1 MIPVS
6 PCKRVFARCSRI
18 VLLKGRERKDAM
30 AFITGVVVGF
40 IVGIA
45 LVVAFVH
52 AENTRAKRRSQ
63 LAMNI
68 AALSK
73 LTVEDARR
81 IIPKEFFPPW
91 VVFSNMQKLN
101 WLNHQLT
108 VVWPYVDKA
117 ASQMIKTLV
126 EPVLE
131 QYRPAILASLTFS
144 KLTLG
149 TVAPQFTGV
158 RIVESDD
165 KEVIMEIEL
174 QWDGN
179 PSIIL
184 DVMTLIGVALPIQVK
199 NVGFTG
205 IFRLIFKPLAAEI
218 PCFGALTYSL
228 REKKKLDFTLKV
240 VGGDMSSI
248 PGVSSAIEETIKDAV
263 EDSLLWP
270 VRKVIPILAGD
281 YSDLELRTVGILQ
294 VKLVQAK
301 ELLNKDLIGKSDPF
315 AVLYIRPLRARMKK
329 SKTINNE
336 LNPIWNEHFEFE
348 VEDVATQHLT
358 VKIYD
363 EEGVLQEAEIIGCAE
378 VRLKELEPG
387 KLNDVWL
394 PLVKDLENKRRDTK
408 KRGEVHLELIYNPF
422 DMENGSTGSFVMGSE
437 QFGMTSLEKVFTN
450 GMNGQRPFSNTFSKR
465 KDINRGVLSVTVKRA
480 EDLTATDLMGKAD
493 PYVVLHMKKTDAKK
507 KTRVVSK
514 NLNPEWNQ
522 TFDFVVEDALHDMLI
537 VEVWDHDTFSKDF
550 MGKVA
555 LTLTKVLHEGEYD
568 SDFLLDGVKS
578 GRIFLHLKWT
588 PQPISVGV

>member
-1 MIPVS
+1 
-6 PCKRVFARCSRI
+6 
-18 VLLKGRERKDAM
+18 M

-40 IVGIA
+40 IFGIA

-52 AENTRAKRRSQ
+52 SENTRAKQRSQ
-63 LAMNI
+63 MATNI
-68 AALSK
+68 SALSK

-91 VVFSNMQKLN
+91 VVFSNLQKLN

-117 ASQMIKTLV
+117 ASQMIKTIV
-126 EPVLE
+126 EPTLE

-158 RIVESDD
+158 KIVESSD
-165 KEVIMEIEL
+165 KEVIMELEM

-184 DVMTLIGVALPIQVK
+184 DVMTLIGVGLPIQVK

-205 IFRLIFKPLAAEI
+205 VFRLIFKPLVNEI

-248 PGVSSAIEETIKDAV
+248 PGVSGAIEETIKAAV

-270 VRKVIPILAGD
+270 VRKVIPILPGD

-301 ELLNKDLIGKSDPF
+301 DLLNKDLIGKSDPF
-315 AVLYIRPLRARMKK
+315 AVLYIRPLRERMKK
-329 SKTINNE
+329 SKTISND

-363 EEGVLQEAEIIGCAE
+363 EEGVLQDAELLGCAE
-378 VRLKELEPG
+378 VQLKELEPG

-394 PLVKDLENKRRDTK
+394 PLVKDLENKKRDTK
-408 KRGEVHLELIYNPF
+408 KRGEVHLELIYHLF
-422 DMENGSTGSFVMGSE
+422 GMENGSTGSFAMGNE
-437 QFGMTSLEKVFTN
+437 QFGMTSLEKVLTN
-450 GMNGQRPFSNTFSKR
+450 GMNGQRPFSTSSSKR

-555 LTLTKVLHEGEYD
+555 MTLTKVLHEGEYD

-588 PQPISVGV
+588 PQPISVGVL